1 MTETSVVFETATLA
15 DALKKAEVCAPRMN
29 ANDQAFGTA
38 AGIMIHIRPG
48 ETDPIRV
55 RSTNLE
61 VFYDEW
67 VDSIEITGPAA
78 DWRIPVSK
86 FTGVI
91 AALPIGTGKTVKLT
105 SDGRFLN
112 LQSGRTKGKVAMIP
126 TDGYPHWEPYTDAD
140 SVIVPNLGTRLN
152 QVAWAC
158 DDKEEPFTGIFFSG
172 SYLMAMDRRRAA
184 MVPCEVPML
193 SGQPLTVPAKFLT
206 PILRHAGD
214 VRVGIEG
221 SMLTISPDEHTQ
233 IRCRV
238 FGSNPPS
245 PKFISTV
252 YDSALAIDKSL
263 LVDTIQRMLNISKG
277 NKDSVPVVKMMIG
290 GESMSLRVDVT
301 GSEEWVEDSIDLAGQ
316 ANHWPVV
323 LLFLPKTFIDAI
335 NKAPD
340 EKIMLSYNSA
350 PGSKNPI
357 VRVDGGG
364 NYMAWFVQWKMSQ
377 TEANAQ

>member
-1 MTETSVVFETATLA
+1 MTETSVVFETATIA
-15 DALKKAEVCAPRMN
+15 DVLKKAEVCAPRVT
-29 ANDQAFGTA
+29 ANDHASGTA

-48 ETDPIRV
+48 EKDPIRV

-67 VDSIEITGPAA
+67 VDSIEIIGPPA

-91 AALPIGTGKTVKLT
+91 AALPIGTGKTVKL
-105 SDGRFLN
+105 SSEGRFLT
-112 LQSGRTKGKVAMIP
+112 LQSGRTKGRVAMIP
-126 TDGYPHWEPYTDAD
+126 CDGYPHWEPYTDEN
-140 SVIVPNLGTRLN
+140 SVVVTGLGNRLA

-158 DDKEEPFTGIFFSG
+158 DDKEEPMTGIFFSG
-172 SYLMAMDRRRAA
+172 SYLLAANRARAA
-184 MVPCEVPML
+184 LVPCEVPIL
-193 SGQPLTVPAKFLT
+193 SDQPLTVPAKFLT

-238 FGSNPPS
+238 FGSNIPS
-245 PKFISTV
+245 PSFLQLT
-252 YDSALAIDKSL
+252 YDSVLRIDKGL
-263 LVDTIQRMLNISKG
+263 LIDTIQRMLNIAKG
-277 NKDSVPVVKMMIG
+277 NKDSIPIIKMLLG
-290 GESMSLRVDVT
+290 GESMNLRVE
-301 GSEEWVEDSIDLAGQ
+301 GSGGEEWVEDSIDLAGQ
-316 ANHWPVV
+316 ADHFPIV
-323 LLFLPKTFIDAI
+323 LMFLPKTFTDAV

-340 EKIMLSYNSA
+340 DKITLSYNSGV
-350 PGSKNPI
+350 GSKNPI

-364 NYMAWFVQWKMSQ
+364 DYMAWFVQWKMSSGGSI
-377 TEANAQ
+377 